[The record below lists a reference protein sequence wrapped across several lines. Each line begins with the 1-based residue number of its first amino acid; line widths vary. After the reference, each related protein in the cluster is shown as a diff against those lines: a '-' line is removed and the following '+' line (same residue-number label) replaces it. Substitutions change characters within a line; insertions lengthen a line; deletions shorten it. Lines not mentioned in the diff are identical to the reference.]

1 MKREI
6 IYRTDAMAAIGNLK
20 GLSDTDKSK
29 AMQAILDV
37 PAEESTDS
45 VKSHSEKQILEGC
58 IALID
63 EMVGYF
69 REYLDFIDFT
79 PEYDEEKQPF
89 CMSYF
94 HIVNRLFLWDTS
106 HCGGT
111 STRAKCH
118 ELGIDDSSKTVKFE
132 LWEDEEEDGEEEQ
145 HGSD

>member
-1 MKREI
+1 MKREL
-6 IYRTDAMAAIGNLK
+6 IYRTDAMAAVGNLK

-29 AMQAILDV
+29 AMKAVLDV
-37 PAEESTDS
+37 PAVQTCDDA
-45 VKSHSEKQILEGC
+45 VKSHSEEQILEGC

-94 HIVNRLFLWDTS
+94 HIVNRLFLWHTS

-132 LWEDEEEDGEEEQ
+132 LWEDEEEDGEADE
-145 HGSD
+145 